1 MTGINAYMSP
11 YKLGP
16 LRTCGAKFTGA
27 ETRRYNTDHGFYYY
41 YFYYFSLG
49 SVDI

>member
-1 MTGINAYMSP
+1 MTGINAYTST
-11 YKLGP
+11 YKLGA
-16 LRTCGAKFTGA
+16 LRTCGAKFTGE
-27 ETRRYNTDHGFYYY
+27 ETRRHNTDHGFYYY